1 MIEDH
6 DAKYESTLHKGNW
19 ECSTSA
25 FDVIQGSSFPD
36 VTIKPQKDPESAKE
50 CPLETVQNKRVGSRS
65 IRLVGLLIFYTLQ
78 GEKNRTFE
86 KFSRINL
93 MNHFEKNFKIF
104 LRYVF
109 LAYSVVA

>member
-36 VTIKPQKDPESAKE
+36 VTIKPQKHPESAKE

-65 IRLVGLLIFYTLQ
+65 IRLVSLLIFYTLQ
-78 GEKNRTFE
+78 DEK
-86 KFSRINL
+86 KSYL
-93 MNHFEKNFKIF
+93 KNF
-104 LRYVF
+104 
-109 LAYSVVA
+109 LA